1 MPTPPPVIFDRVA
14 RRLRRDNV
22 ALRGQ
27 SPLEAGVADELL
39 ERVDAVTRPFESALV
54 INTGARALATAL
66 GKRGIAVT
74 ETDHGVI
81 FAVAAS
87 GVFTDEDRLSVEQGQ
102 FDLVVMPSGLDTVD
116 DVPGALI
123 AARRAL
129 RPGGLFL
136 ACLIG
141 SPSLPVLREVASSI
155 DAAEGRAVARVHPQI
170 DVRGAGDLLVRAG
183 FALPVADAETLRLS
197 YSSLDKLTGD
207 VRAAGL
213 TNVLVERHAIS
224 KGWLAAARAAFDQA
238 ADGSGRV
245 TETVTLLV
253 LTGWAPEAKV
263 QS

>member
-1 MPTPPPVIFDRVA
+1 MKPPPPLIFDRIA
-14 RRLRRDNV
+14 RRLRRDRV
-22 ALRGQ
+22 ALAGP
-27 SPLEAGVADELL
+27 SPLESGVADELL
-39 ERVDAVTRPFESALV
+39 ERLDAVMRPFESALV
-54 INTGARALATAL
+54 INTGARHLATAL
-66 GKRGIAVT
+66 KERGITVT
-74 ETDHGVI
+74 ETDHGVV
-81 FAVAAS
+81 FAVAAA
-87 GVFTDEDRLSVEQGQ
+87 GIFADEDRLNVEQGE
-102 FDLVVMPSGLDTVD
+102 FDLVVFPSGLDTVD

-155 DAAEGRAVARVHPQI
+155 DAAQGRAVARVHPQI

-197 YSSLDKLTGD
+197 YSSLDKLAED

-213 TNVLVERHAIS
+213 TNVLVERYAMS
-224 KGWLAAARAAFDQA
+224 KGWLAAARAAFEQA

-253 LTGWAPEAKV
+253 LTGWASEAKP
-263 QS
+263 QG

>member
-1 MPTPPPVIFDRVA
+1 MLDR
-14 RRLRRDNV
+14 L
-22 ALRGQ
+22 
-27 SPLEAGVADELL
+27 
-39 ERVDAVTRPFESALV
+39 DAVTRSFETVLV
-54 INTGARALATAL
+54 INTGLRTLATAL
-66 GKRGIAVT
+66 KRRGMAVT
-74 ETDHGVI
+74 ETDHGIV
-81 FAVAAS
+81 FAAAAS
-87 GVFTDEDRLSVEQGQ
+87 GIFCDEDRLSVDQDQ

-141 SPSLPVLREVASSI
+141 SPSLPVLRDVMGAV
-155 DAAEGRAVARVHPQI
+155 DAAQGRAVARVHPQI

-197 YSSLDKLTGD
+197 YASLDRLVED

-213 TNVLVERHAIS
+213 TNVLMERYAIS
-224 KGWLAAARAAFDQA
+224 SAWLAAGRTAFIEAAGND
-238 ADGSGRV
+238 GRV

-253 LTGWAPEAKV
+253 LTGWVSEAKA